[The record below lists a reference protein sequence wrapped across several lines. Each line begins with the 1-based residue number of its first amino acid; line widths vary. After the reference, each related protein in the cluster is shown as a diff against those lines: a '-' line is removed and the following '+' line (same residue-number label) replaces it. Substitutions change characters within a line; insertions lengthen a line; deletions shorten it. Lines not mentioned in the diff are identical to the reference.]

1 MQVAYIRAMTTKLT
15 SLAKLRRQ
23 RKLKQLLGEIEA
35 ERGSDRGAIAQLA
48 AEVGTP
54 SSHISAMANGAR
66 GVGDDLAK
74 RLAEARGKPE
84 GWFDS
89 PEDDET
95 QPGALEV
102 SEPQPK
108 YGIGQPPAYRRAD
121 VLQIP
126 LMSTTASM
134 GHGALQ
140 SEHEDV
146 IQTMSINRPWLN
158 RQASFSSAH
167 NLALITGFGDSMKG
181 TFEDGDVL
189 IVDRGV
195 TDIKVDAVYVLE
207 LNDELYVKR
216 LQRRPDGSVLMISD
230 NKNYEPYLIANGERE
245 RFRVLGRVVL
255 AWNAR
260 RL

>member
-1 MQVAYIRAMTTKLT
+1 MTTKQT
-15 SLAKLRRQ
+15 SLAKQRRMQKLRR
-23 RKLKQLLGEIEA
+23 LLSEVAA
-35 ERGSDRGAIAQLA
+35 ERGTERGAAAQLA
-48 AEVGTP
+48 MEAGTP
-54 SSHISAMANGAR
+54 ASYLSAMASGTR
-66 GVGDDLAK
+66 GVGDELAE
-74 RLAEARGKPE
+74 RLAEVRGKPE

-89 PEDDET
+89 PDDET
-95 QPGALEV
+95 QPGELMVA
-102 SEPQPK
+102 EPTAS
-108 YGIGQPPAYRRAD
+108 YGRAPAPAQRRTD
-121 VLQIP
+121 ILQIP
-126 LMSTTASM
+126 LMSTSASM
-134 GHGALQ
+134 GPGALQ

-189 IVDRGV
+189 IVDRGI

-230 NKNYEPYLIANGERE
+230 NKSYEPYLITNGDRE